1 MQRGFSGSYDAD
13 DVRFLLVPIELPPTD
28 VETKERLIQSGAKH
42 YSEVLAPEKAPDA
55 TYLALFEAS
64 VARNGE
70 RVARDVAAL
79 ARALAEGSP
88 AVLVSLARAGTPVG
102 VLLRRA
108 LRRLGVEAP
117 HYAVSI
123 IRDRGVDAQA
133 LDAIRGW
140 HPERRLVF
148 VDGWT
153 GKGAIARELQ
163 SALAAYDAARGG
175 RTPPYLAVLSDLAG
189 VADLAAGGD
198 DYLIPSAILN
208 GTVSGLLSRTVL
220 DRARL
225 GPTDFHG
232 CVELRHL
239 APHDRTRAYVDTI
252 DARVGAVI
260 DAVAPARWGDTDR
273 AACAERTRRLM
284 AELADRHGVTDLH
297 RIKPGIGEATRA
309 VLRRMPDRV
318 LVADPDATESAH
330 LVHLAAQRRARVE
343 VWPGLP
349 YAAVTLIRRLGAAHA
364 PWRAPL
370 G

>member
-1 MQRGFSGSYDAD
+1 MQRGFSGSYDPD
-13 DVRFLLVPIELPPTD
+13 DVRFLLEPIELPPTD
-28 VETKERLIQSGAKH
+28 VETKERLIQSGAVH
-42 YSEVLAPEKAPDA
+42 YSEVLAPEEAPDA
-55 TYLALFEAS
+55 TYLGLFEDS
-64 VARNGE
+64 VARNGG

-79 ARALAEGSP
+79 AKALAEGP
-88 AVLVSLARAGTPVG
+88 PTALVSLARAGTPVG

-123 IRDRGVDAQA
+123 IRDRGIDARA
-133 LDAIRGW
+133 LDAVRAW
-140 HPERRLVF
+140 HPDRRLAF

-153 GKGAIARELQ
+153 GKGAIARELR
-163 SALAAYDAARGG
+163 SALADYDAARGT
-175 RTPPYLAVLSDLAG
+175 RTPPFLVVLSDLAG
-189 VADLAAGGD
+189 VAELAAGGD

-220 DRARL
+220 DTTRL
-225 GPTDFHG
+225 GPDDFHG

-252 DARVGAVI
+252 DGLVGAAI
-260 DAVAPARWGDTDR
+260 DDAAPARWGDADR

-284 AELADRHGVTDLH
+284 ADLAARHGVTDLH

-318 LVADPDATESAH
+318 LVADPAATESAH
-330 LVHLAAQRRARVE
+330 LVHLAAQRGARVE
-343 VWPGLP
+343 VWPALP
-349 YAAVTLIRRLGAAHA
+349 YAAVTLIRKLGAAHA
-364 PWRAPL
+364 PWRAPE
-370 G
+370 